1 MAKESTTIEVG
12 EPSTVTKST
21 SHVVVDEKK
30 KKGFVAATAG
40 GGYKRGLAIFDFLLR
55 LAAIVTT
62 ITSSSVM
69 YTAEETL
76 PFFTQFLQ
84 FQAGYDDFA
93 TFQFFVIAIAM
104 VASYLVLSLPF
115 SIVTIIRPLAAA
127 PRLILLIS
135 DTVASLTK
143 LFQIL
148 LQNYRFHRNSSS
160 SYVMVKVVVTLA
172 TSAAAAAAAI
182 VYLAHNGN
190 PNTNWL
196 PICQQFGD
204 FCQAVSSAVVASSI
218 AVVFFIILI
227 VISAIAL
234 KKH

>member
-1 MAKESTTIEVG
+1 MAKESTTIDIG
-12 EPSTVTKST
+12 ESSTVTKSR

-30 KKGFVAATAG
+30 KKRFVAATAG

-62 ITSSSVM
+62 ITASSV
-69 YTAEETL
+69 
-76 PFFTQFLQ
+76 FL
-84 FQAGYDDFA
+84 
-93 TFQFFVIAIAM
+93 FFVIAIAI

-115 SIVTIIRPLAAA
+115 SIVTIVHPLAALS
-127 PRLILLIS
+127 RLILLIS
-135 DTVASLTK
+135 DTV
-143 LFQIL
+143 
-148 LQNYRFHRNSSS
+148 
-160 SYVMVKVVVTLA
+160 VVTLT
-172 TSAAAAAAAI
+172 TSATAATAAI

-204 FCQAVSSAVVASSI
+204 FCQATSSAVVAASLGI
-218 AVVFFIILI
+218 VFFLLLI

-234 KKH
+234 KRH